1 MAKNSKQPGLNY
13 GQNETTAQGPVEC
26 LGMTFP
32 NDEARR
38 AHFIDLLRKKL
49 KDPAFRKIEGFPIGE
64 DEDILALSDPPYYT
78 ACPNPFLNDFLGDSH
93 SPSGH
98 DYHRPPFAS
107 DVAEGSGDP
116 IYNAHTYH
124 TKVPPK
130 AIMRYILH
138 YTQPG
143 DIVFD
148 GFAGTGMTGVA
159 SQLCADKHTV
169 ESLGFSV
176 TRDGI
181 ILNDEGHPISAVGA
195 RKCILNELSPAATLI
210 ERGYNTSFQKT
221 NFSEVATSILRK
233 CEDEL
238 EALFSTSH
246 DSTQTGTI
254 DFVVYSDTF
263 TCDNCGKQIV
273 LWNAV
278 IDQETRHRTS
288 RTDVPCSHCKHVG
301 DIRRMS
307 RVLES
312 FSDSAL
318 GVVSKRVRQEP
329 VLIQYRHNGS
339 KHEKKPDS
347 KDRQVVIYCDE
358 LMQKLNK
365 WYPALPMPEGLR
377 KAKDAYHLR
386 GITHTHHFFTSR
398 NLIAFATLWDAIH
411 PYKGALGHQLR
422 FWAQSV
428 ALGFTRLNRYFESS
442 YSQVNRYMKGT
453 FYVAPF
459 ISEVRLG
466 YALNGK
472 IKRLGAFDYA
482 RDGQCAISTN
492 SSTSVQI
499 PDNSID
505 YIFVDPPFGRNIQ
518 YSELNF
524 LWESWLKV
532 RTNSKKEAIVDET
545 IGKERNEYHHLMRD
559 CFAEF
564 HRILK
569 PGRWMTVEFHNAEN
583 AIWNIIQESLLEAG
597 FVVADVRV
605 LDKKNITMQQWVG
618 TNVVSKD
625 LIISVYKPT
634 VALEQTLRATAGS
647 ESAAWEFTNNHL
659 RQLPVFVKKGGDR
672 SEVLAERQ
680 RVLLYDRMVAFH
692 VQRGNSVPLSAAE
705 FYAGLAQRY
714 AERDGMYFLPEQ
726 TAEYDRK
733 RLKTSALEQ
742 LELFVS
748 NEASAIQWLK
758 QRLSKK
764 PEEFTEIQPDFMQE
778 VSGWEKHEKR
788 PELLMLLEE
797 SFLCFDG
804 AGEVPNQI
812 HSYLSSNFHE
822 LRNLDK
828 SDSRL
833 IAKGKGR
840 WYVPDPRKEADLERI
855 RHRHLMKEFE
865 TYREAKGKLKVVRT
879 EALRAAF
886 KECWQSQDYKTIVE
900 TANRV
905 SVSVIESDSTLLMY
919 YDNALMRTGE

>member
-13 GQNETTAQGPVEC
+13 GENDTTATGPVEC
-26 LGMTFP
+26 LGQTFP

-38 AHFIDLLRKKL
+38 AHFTELLRKKL
-49 KDPAFRKIEGFPIGE
+49 KDPAFRKIDGFPIGE
-64 DEDILALSDPPYYT
+64 DEDILELSDPPYYT
-78 ACPNPFLNDFLGDSH
+78 ACPNPFLMDLLAASQLS
-93 SPSGH
+93 SPD
-98 DYHRPPFAS
+98 DYHRPPFAT
-107 DVAEGSGDP
+107 DVAEGSNDP

-143 DIVFD
+143 DVVFD

-159 SQLCADKHTV
+159 AHLCDDKDTV
-169 ESLGFSV
+169 AELGYTV
-176 TRDGI
+176 TKEGVIRDA
-181 ILNDEGHPISAVGA
+181 EGNHISALGT
-195 RKCILNELSPAATLI
+195 RRCILNELSPAATLI
-210 ERGYNTSFQKT
+210 ERGYNTSFRDTHFADVASTILHNCEQELNT
-221 NFSEVATSILRK
+221 LFATSHNAK
-233 CEDEL
+233 DM
-238 EALFSTSH
+238 
-246 DSTQTGTI
+246 GTV

-263 TCDNCGKQIV
+263 TCDNCGKPIV
-273 LWNAV
+273 LWSAV
-278 IDQETRHRTS
+278 IDQDTRHRTS

-312 FSDSAL
+312 YPDQSL
-318 GVVSKRVRQEP
+318 GIVSKRVRQEP
-329 VLIQYRHNGS
+329 VLIQYRYSGS
-339 KHEKKPDS
+339 KHEKTPD
-347 KDRQVVIYCDE
+347 KQDRQIVLQCDE
-358 LMQKLNK
+358 AIKHFSK
-365 WYPALPMPEGLR
+365 WYPAIPMPEGLR

-386 GITHTHHFFTSR
+386 GITHTHHFYTSR
-398 NLIAFATLWDAIH
+398 NLIAFSTLWDAISQYH
-411 PYKGALGHQLR
+411 GVLGHQLR

-472 IKRLGAFDYA
+472 INKLAALNYA
-482 RDGQCAISTN
+482 KEGTCFISTN
-492 SSTSVQI
+492 SSTSLQI
-499 PDNSID
+499 PDSSID

-532 RTNSKKEAIVDET
+532 RTNAKREAIVDET
-545 IGKERNEYHHLMRD
+545 IGKERNEYHFLMRE
-559 CFAEF
+559 CFTEF

-583 AIWNIIQESLLEAG
+583 AIWNIIQEALLEAG

-625 LIISVYKPT
+625 LVISVYKPT
-634 VALEQTLRATAGS
+634 VAIETIIRTAAGS
-647 ESAAWEFTNNHL
+647 ESAAWDFTTNHL
-659 RQLPVFVKKGGDR
+659 QQLPVFVKKGFDR
-672 SEVLAERQ
+672 AEVLAERQ
-680 RVLLYDRMVAFH
+680 SYLLYDRMVAFH
-692 VQRGNSVPLSAAE
+692 VQRGISVPLSAAE
-705 FYAGLAQRY
+705 FYAGLLQRY

-726 TAEYDRK
+726 TAEYDKK
-733 RLKTSALEQ
+733 RMAIAAIEQ

-758 QRLSKK
+758 QKLSIK
-764 PEEFTEIQPDFMQE
+764 PQPFTDIQPEFMQE
-778 VSGWEKHEKR
+778 VSGWQKHEQR

-797 SFLCFDG
+797 SFLCYDG
-804 AGEVPNQI
+804 IGEVPNQI
-812 HSYLSSNFHE
+812 HSYLSTNFHD
-822 LRNLDK
+822 LRNLSK
-828 SDSRL
+828 GDSRL
-833 IAKGKGR
+833 IAKAKGR
-840 WYVPDPRKEADLERI
+840 WYVPDPRKEADLEKM

-865 TYREAKGKLKVVRT
+865 SYREAKGKLKVVRT
-879 EALRAAF
+879 EALRAGF
-886 KECWQSQDYKTIVE
+886 KECWQHQDYKSIVHMA
-900 TANRV
+900 TKIAD
-905 SVSVIESDSTLLMY
+905 SVIEADSTLLMY
-919 YDNALMRTGE
+919 YDNALMRAGE